1 MSTLV
6 ADTMHTPTVALE
18 RIHDHPLNPRINAVA
33 DESMVESIRRQGVLD
48 PVMLAPRPDG
58 DFDLIDGHRR
68 RNGAA
73 QAGLT
78 EIPAHVRDDLV
89 TDAQKLEVMVITGLQ
104 KALLSPVEEAAAYEQ
119 LELAGIDAEAIARE
133 VGISPARVRSRMKL
147 NALSAEARERVHAG
161 DASLVDVAE
170 LDEFADDPA
179 ALAELEEALGTP
191 NFRQRLYQVRGQR
204 ERAARN
210 AAMVAE
216 FERAGAVLVHSVP
229 GGAGSVYRAD
239 DEDRTEHRARS
250 IDFFPTDL
258 RDPAAHERCLGYTVP
273 LSDDLYSAPRL
284 VCIDQSRHPAAA
296 PTQSPVESDWEK
308 QRAEREAARA
318 QRAAAARVRLDWLAE
333 HFAAMFPARSH
344 GDLVKAAR
352 AGLPLLLIDG
362 RDVPD
367 SDTLTAALSLPAAS
381 SYAEQADNTASYAAT
396 LATAKPAAVLDGFAR
411 YLAALVGEQLD
422 TDPINLEDA
431 IEAQYLLGVWD
442 WLKSAGYQL
451 SDVDVEIRT
460 ALEVRHTE
468 LAREAE
474 AS

>member
-1 MSTLV
+1 MTALV
-6 ADTMHTPTVALE
+6 ADTMQTPSVSLD
-18 RIHDHPLNPRINAVA
+18 RIHDHPLNPRRNAVA

-48 PVMLAPRPDG
+48 PVMLAPRADG

-68 RNGAA
+68 RNGAE

-133 VGISPARVRSRMKL
+133 VGISAARVRSRMKL
-147 NALSAEARERVHAG
+147 NNLSSEARERVHAG

-210 AAMVAE
+210 AVMVAE
-216 FERAGAVLVHSVP
+216 FVEARAVLVQPVP
-229 GGAGSVYRAD
+229 GTPGSVYRP
-239 DEDRTEHRARS
+239 DEPGTEIRARA
-250 IDFFPTDL
+250 IIHLPPDL
-258 RDPAAHERCLGYTVP
+258 QDPAEHDGCLGYTVP
-273 LSDDLYSAPRL
+273 VVEDLYSTPRL
-284 VCIDQSRHPAAA
+284 LCLNPSSHPAAVA
-296 PTQSPVESDWEK
+296 TKPAPVESDWEK

-367 SDTLTAALSLPAAS
+367 SDTLTAALSMPTAK
-381 SYAEQADNTASYAAT
+381 SYAEQADNTAAYAAT
-396 LATAKPAAVLDGFAR
+396 LGTAKPAAVLDGFAR
-411 YLAALVGEQLD
+411 YLAALLGEQLD
-422 TDPINLEDA
+422 TDPMNLEDPT
-431 IEAQYLLGVWD
+431 EAQYLLGVWD
-442 WLKSAGYQL
+442 WMKAAGYVL
-451 SDVDVEIRT
+451 SDVDVEVRT
-460 ALEVRHTE
+460 QLEVRHTE
-468 LAREAE
+468 LASDAE